1 MVNGLNVEIDDQ
13 VTGRCPVCAYNDLR
27 FVPTKIS
34 GNQSQVTYGFALRCS
49 HQDVCAVRRKFMEED
64 DD

>member
-13 VTGRCPVCAYNDLR
+13 VTGHCPVCAYNDLR

-34 GNQSQVTYGFALRCS
+34 GNQSQVTYEYVLRCS
-49 HQDVCAVRRKFMEED
+49 HQDVCAVRRKFMEEGK
-64 DD
+64 